1 MKKLSSASAKKSRN
15 IHGIT
20 RAFIAAL
27 SRQLALAALAACGLG
42 TVQAANFTWDPTQ
55 VPTAPVGGTGQWD
68 TSLLFWS
75 DGATDVF
82 WPNGA
87 ADVAIFGG
95 TAGTVT
101 INTGTGISAN
111 GLTFNT
117 TGYIINGNVAA
128 DVLTLI
134 GTTPTIT
141 VTNAAD
147 TATINAIIAG
157 TAGLTTGGAGRLVL
171 SGVNTF
177 TGGVVIGGGTL
188 SVGLDSGLGDLTNGV
203 TINGGALQATGTFT
217 SARAITLGAPGGG
230 LDVTAANI
238 LTLSTTLVANAN
250 ALTKTGTGTLTLA
263 VASTRTG
270 ITAVNGG
277 TLTVNDVGALGT
289 GDITVAVAA
298 ALQNAHN
305 AATQNF
311 AANVTLNGG
320 SFIHNPAGNQQLNF
334 AAGKILTVGAL
345 GGTVQVSPGTG
356 AASKILLTAGQLA
369 GSGELIKTGTGVLQ
383 LNGANAGFTG
393 LVTINAGTI
402 EFQNVDSLGTAATT
416 VTINNGGDLAT
427 GGVTNRNNV
436 TLNIGGTIS
445 ANAANAIYSGAISM
459 AGNATA
465 ALRLFQTT
473 ATAQSFTI
481 SGTLSGSGNLTATA
495 PAAATLTLTGS
506 RAGHNGQ
513 VIAGANATVV
523 FSNASTVGPGGI
535 GLTGGTAQVR
545 AINSTAIVAGSAGL
559 NATYYNF
566 GSNPGTGAT
575 NFAVDSLYLA
585 PRTFSRTDA
594 NVNMPQPGALGD
606 YPIVPVPGFAVGL
619 ALGGQNDG
627 VMWKGLL
634 NITNAG
640 NYQFSGTNDD
650 NYVLIIDGVQVGT
663 LGVIATNTN
672 IGTAVALS
680 AGAHSIVVKHTQ
692 GTGGGYATLSYNGGA
707 GSDAPATVIV
717 PASAFTTGSLPALD
731 LGPLSVAGGT
741 LDIIAPSSTSGITLG
756 NGTFTLT
763 SATIDNLT
771 VLGASVINAATPTL
785 APTTVA
791 LIFTGAIGQDVAG
804 RALTIAGPH
813 YVEFQSTNTYT
824 GLTTVTG
831 GQLRLNAAGGN
842 SVAGN
847 LTINAANANG
857 ALNNVVLQLG
867 NQIADTA
874 TLTMTAGILSLGA
887 NDDTVANLTMNG
899 GFITG
904 TGTLTVANAAT
915 LAAGT
920 ISPSLAGFFTLNK
933 TGTGTATLSGN
944 NSYIGLTNVTAGI
957 LNASGVNALGA
968 GGAGNDTVVTS
979 GASLRTLGGI
989 SSTENVTFSGA
1000 GIAGDGNE
1008 AALRN
1013 LAGTS
1018 NLGNLTTGAVSLLRV
1033 DSGEV
1038 IVNGTLDVTLGSLTK
1053 TGSGALTFASN
1064 QATIPAVTFS
1074 AGALG
1079 FSGLQSFGT
1088 ATVPASLAYRFDTDP
1103 GPGVTSITVPAGTA
1117 IIGGYAADNAFVGKI
1132 DASSAGALLLSVDNA
1147 NALDFTGRN
1156 VALGATGLVRY
1167 SGALTPNAAGYS
1179 FGGIAGQGATLTG
1192 LNELT
1197 VSSVLGGTSALTV
1210 SGGVFTPAAANTFTG
1225 TVSITGGVLRMLNSP
1240 SLGNVANGVTLN
1252 GGTLQ
1257 VVNLS
1262 DNTGA
1267 PLFGELGNPVNGG
1280 ARTITIGASGGTID
1294 VPARQQN
1301 GSSYA
1306 ITGLNALTGTGT
1318 LTKTGLG
1325 FLFVLNASNLTGGLT
1340 IAPQGGTL
1348 DVRSAGTLAALTG
1361 PITIGQSG
1369 LLNIDG
1375 QNGLGQRQF
1384 IAGATLAAFTDR
1396 ISNASAINL
1405 NGGSVNFTSRAA
1417 TLSSAETFGAV
1428 NLGVGQSAFN
1438 TTSSTGGNSSSLLTY
1453 ASLNRVTG
1461 STLRF
1466 GGTPGTYGVL
1476 TANNTE
1482 YIFNGQATAAIL
1494 PYATNVGTVFVGYN
1508 STTGILLSTTTAATT
1523 PAQFIAANI
1532 ADQTADVALTAG
1544 ANFEVNALRQ
1554 SGAVAR
1560 NLTFGGQTDT
1570 LFLTSGA
1577 YLSDGAAFARNI
1589 GTGGAAVATNTQ
1601 GQLTAGP
1608 ASGNASPR
1616 ELFLHNN
1623 ANTLTVNSTIVNNN
1637 GQSVTVVKDLDGT
1650 VTLRPNVN
1658 ITATWAINVNSFLVA
1673 DTSTIR
1679 VGQIIIGATNS
1690 GWVASIVDGTHFTAN
1705 AAPTVAGTAASINLG
1720 APNTY
1725 SGGTFVTRGT
1735 LNVNAVGGLGNAIAA
1750 SAPTVQVKNATLV
1763 LNTIGAV
1770 AGTLPGG
1777 YTGAVFSAVDQATI
1791 QLATGTNSTAGNYA
1805 TNATERYA
1813 IESGSAIYGSN
1824 ANTADRGINSL
1835 TRVATP
1841 TSFSAGGQI
1850 YLAPGAIVRHTLT
1863 NAPDQGTGSLTIKNL
1878 GTAADLFYAPANFGG
1893 VNQTLTVGAGTP
1905 WRGVS
1910 SDRNSLTWT
1919 GGTIFANSDFVLQ
1932 GLLRD
1937 GGYAA
1942 LTLGGNS
1949 ATAGNIGG
1957 IQIVNNSAGPITAS
1971 VVGNVVIGEDEP
1983 VQLPSNLTFVL
1994 TPGSTFQPNSSQ
2006 ALGFGATQAKV
2017 LVQAGGTLDPGNYV
2031 ALGANANT
2039 TRNADGTLNGFQNLP
2054 YALISPVNGPVTVEA
2069 GGRFLLNDAS
2079 GIGSAAIGSYT
2090 LKTDSIL
2097 ELGNANAFYGRGT
2110 YGLTQTGPA
2119 DTTGVAN
2126 PGQFSYET
2134 GVITRISADNI
2145 YKLSQFV
2152 SANAPVIEIFA
2163 ATRTLTN
2170 QNNPFIIPA
2179 IGTPTIAPEDITI
2192 ANGTMLTGDNTDRQ
2206 ISEGRGRI
2214 IVGNGG
2220 ILAATSQSYLN
2231 IQEGLEFAPGATVTI
2246 GSTKYVDGNPKL
2258 GGIQLVGPNSNL
2270 IPDSVT
2276 FNMLDGTQFAFGAVN
2291 VWPDTRA
2298 LNLALA
2304 VTAFPSAG
2312 ALALQPGNG
2321 TSLLLNVANFAEV
2334 VGQVTGNGAI
2344 IANGGGEFLGINSAT
2359 NFTSNVV
2366 FKNTNGQQANLWK
2379 IGAGVMF
2386 YTGVSDST
2394 GQSWVAGGEL
2404 RYTGTGASLFVEN
2417 RVIKGGTLTLDN
2429 ATAGPL
2435 NNRLGGLTKGVTPMG
2450 GTFQFIG
2457 NDTTPVTET
2466 LGTFFNSSSNQG
2478 AFTANPGI
2486 TTIKIVPGV
2495 ATTTLYVNAAENF
2508 QSAGTALQRSGTYV
2522 INAASVANGPITFTT
2537 DAGVVANGG
2546 NTANGLL
2553 QIAAPAFSTN
2563 GAFGIQSGGLFGS
2576 SGTSVAATRGD
2587 YLGDA
2592 NGDGTPEGFL
2602 TQDGIFL
2609 PGTNVAT
2616 QATLTNVP
2624 TTVGLL
2630 PGMPVS
2636 GTNIPA
2642 GTTILSA
2649 SGTTITLSNAT
2660 TIAATGA
2667 QITIGGMRNL
2677 AASEYAAGFR
2687 NNIGTSSNVK
2697 LAGTVSVTGDARGQT
2712 LTLTPGS
2719 TLNISGTLPNNETA
2733 SRLLLFSSGV
2743 FVQGGGSA
2751 TITGNGLGT
2760 AGVRS
2765 FIQSNIGAS
2774 LFLHTVGD
2782 LNLNAAVFTDN
2793 AVVKTGAGTL
2803 NVGDGAFNVFRGSL
2817 QIDAGTVNLGTNNY
2831 LANIRAQNGYTSS
2844 DNLYLNG
2851 GTLNLGGNSIIV
2863 NSLQNS
2869 NELAGSGGTV
2879 TSTTPATLTA
2889 LAAGRFSGII
2899 GGSVSLYRPANTT
2912 QMFTNDNSYTGT
2924 TKVNAGTLIL
2934 RDSGKL
2940 SGTSSVDINYAT
2952 LQFDNGYL
2960 ANVTDRITATAPV
2973 TLRGG
2978 TVNLTGAAGQVASQT
2993 FNALTLAEG
3002 RNDFTS
3008 NAGGSGA
3015 NELTVGN
3022 LVRANGTGA
3031 FLNAQQNYGFIGTA
3045 GNNTTA
3051 IRYFVN
3057 NINGTPV
3064 ASVLNDNILPAWI
3077 IVGGSNFATYRASA
3091 GIGALGNTADGFAT
3105 YDSTDIT
3112 TATATQNVNDA
3123 AARTLTTSK
3132 TVNSLRAAAGGLAV
3146 TFNSGVVLTL
3156 DTGGFLTDGNNTHNL
3171 TAAANASGNGLTSN
3185 TPELAVWIN
3194 QNTSGINVPVTGAI
3208 DFVKSGPAALNVRP
3222 EGSYT
3227 GITNTSGTNVL
3238 NTTITAGLVTGMP
3251 VSGTGIPAGSTITG
3265 VTDNVSFTISNN
3277 TTAAVT
3283 TAVPVFGNTFTG
3295 KTIVN
3300 GGTLTLNLGA
3310 AGAGPRTTFVA
3321 VPGDLVVQAAIVTE
3335 ANVANQISSASN
3347 VTIGGGG
3354 RLNLVNLAGVTE
3366 TLASLTFLD
3375 GAGATATANGFDRT
3389 AAQPTSQIN
3398 LTAATPIVS
3407 TNTNPSTGVPLIGS
3421 FTGRIGFTNAA
3432 GATLNVNSAFAGAGN
3447 SPTVGLRI
3455 DASIQTVPTGVAEGG
3470 LIKGGNGL
3478 LVLNSAGTD
3487 LTMVSGTNAANS
3499 NSVNVVSTTGLA
3511 VGQEVTGTNVPAN
3524 SFVVAVTGTT
3534 SFTINN
3540 NATTAIS
3547 GNIIAQGVSAFSS
3560 PATLTDSFNIQ
3571 SGIVRVDRSGSL
3583 GGNLVNTV
3591 VQNGAVLL
3599 GTATASQVITGSV
3612 TLKNGA
3618 TLGAT
3623 INSFILGA
3631 ATTNASAQTVLNVP
3645 SGTANIAAYD
3655 YFVPG
3660 TNAGNITLNGRLTG
3674 AGTISLVGPGITQGA
3689 GLGGTFTLGNPIIGA
3704 AGANDFS
3711 GTFSVG
3717 ANAILLNQVTLIAAA
3732 AAVRATGNEL
3742 GTGTINLAGGRLRF
3756 RDDATNTATA
3766 VSNTTVTYGNNVTLS
3781 ANSYL
3786 DAGRANAT
3794 DTSANNIISLGTLTV
3809 PSGTRTLTVD
3819 SNISGAAAAGAGN
3832 YITLFSSLD
3841 GAGSFVKAGAGRL
3854 QFTAIAPTF
3863 AGSIGLAGP
3872 ATLALA
3878 PSFNTTT
3885 QANLILPAAATV
3897 PDFSLGGLYIS
3908 EAGKAL
3914 TVTGAFTVNAN
3925 PGNNAGALSV
3935 TNTTTLT
3942 VGSLVNNG
3950 IVGTN
3955 SGTTTITAT
3964 GGGFSG
3970 SGIYMGLGQQL
3981 DLSGPVASGI
3991 NVAGTN
3997 TVTSNATTANF
4008 AGTQV
4013 QNGTL
4018 RYVPAAAA
4026 TSSGNITVFGSPAS
4040 TPTVALPGTPAI
4052 AAVNAVLHLDA
4063 TSGTVNHSGGIINS
4077 GTVQTTGNVAVSG
4090 IIGGTSLG
4098 YKPGLLE
4105 GFTTAPGGA
4114 LTTNET
4120 RTANPGN
4127 FGIKLEPRMLQ
4138 MNAVTQNALTGHTD
4152 NDTWIYNGFVK
4163 DNDGIFSFA
4172 ENIDDRAA
4180 VWIDGVLVLNASNGG
4195 TSRVVSTAYTVGQA
4209 GTGAVTAGAN
4219 TGTPSQNF
4227 GAGVALPGFGTGWH
4241 AIEIRMNNGAGGS
4254 GPITGNGF
4262 SANYGFGYKDGIS
4275 ALDGGDLV
4283 KPIDD
4288 GTGNLF
4294 VTPVGGKGIIQV
4306 NAGSVLTAGGIDQ
4319 IAAVNFIGSNA
4330 ATTLDIT
4337 GAALAAS
4344 TADTVNVPA
4353 AGLGT
4358 INVAPGKTLT
4368 VNTTLSVAAGGVLTV
4383 GTTGT
4388 GKVTVNGNN
4397 DINPAPGAAVIV
4409 HSGTVEIAA
4418 TSIGSG
4424 GGKVQVDANAT
4435 LIVNGSL
4442 SGPVDVITS
4451 GTLMGSGTINGATTL
4466 NPNSFLSPDK
4476 ATATTGMTFNSTGLT
4491 IGAGATYVFEQKA
4504 GSLSDTVFLSG
4515 ASSTLTIAGAWIIRL
4530 VDAGGGDPSGK
4541 TFILFD
4547 GDVAAADLNG
4557 GLVGTPTIDYGAT
4570 GWSGGTVSFVPN
4582 ATTSGNDIILTDL
4595 LPVPEPASA
4604 TLLLGGVAMMAGM
4617 RRRRKGTAD

>member
-1 MKKLSSASAKKSRN
+1 MKNSSSSRTAKSRKS
-15 IHGIT
+15 HGIT
-20 RAFIAAL
+20 PAFVASL
-27 SRQLALAALAACGLG
+27 SRQLALAALAACGLIRAE
-42 TVQAANFTWDPTQ
+42 AANFTWDPALDAGVTGGAGTWNLT
-55 VPTAPVGGTGQWD
+55 TANWYD
-68 TSLLFWS
+68 
-75 DGATDVF
+75 
-82 WPNGA
+82 GA
-87 ADVAIFGG
+87 ADVLWPNLTDSVAVFGG
-95 TAGTVT
+95 TGALVT
-101 INTGTGISAN
+101 INTGATGVIAN

-117 TGYIINGNVAA
+117 TGYNIQGFVAA
-128 DVLTLI
+128 DVLTLA

-141 VTNAAD
+141 VTNVAD
-147 TATINAIIAG
+147 SDTITAVIAG
-157 TAGLTTGGAGRLVL
+157 TAGLAKAGLGELILAGVNSFAGGVTVTAGRLTVSADGNL
-171 SGVNTF
+171 
-177 TGGVVIGGGTL
+177 
-188 SVGLDSGLGDLTNGV
+188 
-203 TINGGALQATGTFT
+203 GGAANDITLDGGRLRATGTFI
-217 SARAITLGAPGGG
+217 SARALTLGAAGGTVEV
-230 LDVTAANI
+230 DPAAT
-238 LTLSTTLVANAN
+238 LTLSTALVANAN
-250 ALTKTGTGTLTLA
+250 ALTKLGAGVLTLGA
-263 VASTRTG
+263 ASTRTG
-270 ITAVNGG
+270 TTAVNGG

-289 GDITVAVAA
+289 GDITVAATA

-305 AATQNF
+305 AATLNF
-311 AANVTLNGG
+311 PANVTLAGG

-334 AAGKILTVGAL
+334 AAGKILTVGAA

-356 AASKILLTAGQLA
+356 AASKILLGAGQLA
-369 GSGELIKTGTGVLQ
+369 GAGGLIKTGTGDLQ
-383 LNGANAGFTG
+383 LSGANAGFTG
-393 LVTINAGTI
+393 VVTINAGTI
-402 EFQNVDSLGTAATT
+402 EFQNVDSLGTATTT

-436 TLNIGGTIS
+436 TLNTGGTIS
-445 ANAANAIYSGAISM
+445 ANAANAVYAGAISM

-465 ALRLFQTT
+465 ALRLFQTP
-473 ATAQSFTI
+473 ATAQSFSI
-481 SGTLSGSGNLTATA
+481 SGALSGSGNLTATA

-506 RAGHNGQ
+506 RASHTGQ
-513 VIAGANATVV
+513 VIAGTNATVV

-594 NVNMPQPGALGD
+594 NVNMPQPGASGD

-619 ALGGQNDG
+619 ATGGQNDG

-634 NITNAG
+634 NITTAG
-640 NYQFSGTNDD
+640 SYQFSGTDD
-650 NYVLIIDGVQVGT
+650 DALALIIDGTQVGT
-663 LGVIATNTN
+663 LGVVAANAN
-672 IGTAVALS
+672 IGAAVALT

-692 GTGGGYATLSYNGGA
+692 GGGGGYATLSYNGGA

-785 APTTVA
+785 APTTAA
-791 LIFTGAIGQDVAG
+791 LIFTGTIGQDVAG

-842 SVAGN
+842 SIAGN
-847 LTINAANANG
+847 LTINAPNANG

-874 TLTMTAGILSLGA
+874 TLTMTTGILSLGA
-887 NDDTVANLTMNG
+887 NDDTVANLTVNG

-904 TGTLTVANAAT
+904 TGTLTVANAVT

-920 ISPSLAGFFTLNK
+920 ISARLGGTGVNK
-933 TGTGTATLSGN
+933 SGAGTATLSGN

-957 LNASGVNALGA
+957 LNASGANALGA
-968 GGAGNDTVVTS
+968 GGAGNDTIVTL

-989 SSTENVTFSGA
+989 GTTENVTFSGA

-1053 TGSGALTFASN
+1053 TGSGALTFATN
-1064 QATIPAVTFS
+1064 QATIPAITFS

-1079 FSGLQSFGT
+1079 FSGAQSFGT
-1088 ATVPASLAYRFDTDP
+1088 ATVPASLAYRFGTDP
-1103 GPGVTSITVPAGTA
+1103 GAGVTSITVPAGTA
-1117 IIGGYAADNAFVGKI
+1117 IIGGYAVDNAFLGKI
-1132 DASSAGALLLSVDNA
+1132 NASSAGALLLSVDNA
-1147 NALDFTGRN
+1147 NALDFTGVN

-1167 SGALTPNAAGYS
+1167 SGALTPNAAGYN

-1197 VSSVLGGTSALTV
+1197 VSGVLGGTSALTV
-1210 SGGVFTPAAANTFTG
+1210 SGGVFMPAAANTFTG
-1225 TVSITGGVLRMLNSP
+1225 TVSITGGVLRMLNST

-1262 DNTGA
+1262 DNTSA
-1267 PLFGELGNPVNGG
+1267 PLFGELGNQVNGG
-1280 ARTITIGASGGTID
+1280 ARTITIGAGGGTID

-1306 ITGLNALTGTGT
+1306 ITGPNALTGTGT

-1325 FLFVLNASNLTGGLT
+1325 FLFVLNASNLTGSVT
-1340 IAPQGGTL
+1340 IAPQGGTF
-1348 DVRSAGTLAALTG
+1348 DVRSAGTLTALTG

-1369 LLNIDG
+1369 VLNVDG

-1384 IAGATLAAFTDR
+1384 IAGATLTAFTDR
-1396 ISNASAINL
+1396 ISNSSAINL

-1428 NLGVGQSAFN
+1428 NLGVGQSALN
-1438 TTSSTGGNSSSLLTY
+1438 ATSSSGGTSSSLITF

-1482 YIFNGQATAAIL
+1482 YIFNGQATAAIF
-1494 PYATNVGTVFVGYN
+1494 PYATNGGTAFVGYN
-1508 STTGILLSTTTAATT
+1508 STTGILLSTVTAATT

-1544 ANFEVNALRQ
+1544 TNFEVNGLRQ
-1554 SGAVAR
+1554 SGAATR

-1577 YLSDGAAFARNI
+1577 YLSDGNNNARNI

-1608 ASGNASPR
+1608 LSGNAIPR

-1623 ANTLTVNSTIVNNN
+1623 ASTLTVNSTIVNNN
-1637 GQSVTVVKDLDGT
+1637 GQAVTVVKDLDGT

-1658 ITATWAINVNSFLVA
+1658 ITATWAANVNSFTVA

-1679 VGQIIIGATNS
+1679 VGQIIIGVTNS

-1705 AAPTVAGTAASINLG
+1705 TASTVAGTAASINLG

-1725 SGGTFVTRGT
+1725 SGGTFVTRGI

-1777 YTGAVFSAVDQATI
+1777 YTGAVYSAVDQATI
-1791 QLATGTNSTAGNYA
+1791 QLASGTNSPGGNYA

-1824 ANTADRGINSL
+1824 ANAVDRGINSL

-1841 TSFSAGGQI
+1841 TSFTTGGQI

-1863 NAPDQGTGSLTIKNL
+1863 NAPDQGTGILTIKNP
-1878 GTAADLFYAPANFGG
+1878 GTAADLFYAPGNFGG

-1910 SDRNSLTWT
+1910 SDRNNLTWT

-1937 GGYAA
+1937 GGYAS

-1957 IQIVNNSAGPITAS
+1957 IQIVNNTAGPITAS

-1983 VQLPSNLTFVL
+1983 VQLPSNLTFVV
-1994 TPGSTFQPNSSQ
+1994 TPGALFQPNSSQ
-2006 ALGFGATQAKV
+2006 ALGFGASQAKV
-2017 LVQAGGTLDPGNYV
+2017 LVQAGGTLNPGNYV
-2031 ALGANANT
+2031 ALGASANT

-2054 YALISPVNGPVTVEA
+2054 YALISPVNGPLTVEA
-2069 GGRFLLNDAS
+2069 GGRFQLNVAS

-2090 LKTDSIL
+2090 LKSDSIL

-2110 YGLTQTGPA
+2110 YGLTQTGSV

-2126 PGQFSYET
+2126 TGQFSYET
-2134 GVITRISADNI
+2134 GVITRIGADNI

-2152 SANAPVIEIFA
+2152 SSNAPVIEIFA
-2163 ATRTLTN
+2163 APRTLTN

-2192 ANGTMLTGDNTDRQ
+2192 ANGTMLTGDNVDRV

-2231 IQEGLEFAPGATVTI
+2231 IQEGLEFAGGATVTI

-2258 GGIQLVGPNSNL
+2258 GGIQLLGPNSNL

-2276 FNMLDGTQFAFGAVN
+2276 INMLDGTQFAFGATN

-2304 VTAFPSAG
+2304 VTAFPTAG

-2321 TSLLLNVANFAEV
+2321 NSLLLNVTNFAEV
-2334 VGQVTGNGAI
+2334 VGQLTGNGAI
-2344 IANGGGEFLGINSAT
+2344 IANSTGDFLGVNSAT

-2379 IGAGVMF
+2379 IGAGTMN

-2394 GQSWVAGGEL
+2394 GQSWVAAGEL
-2404 RYTGTGASLFVEN
+2404 RYTGTGASLFAEN
-2417 RVIKGGTLTLDN
+2417 RVVKGGTLTLDN
-2429 ATAGPL
+2429 AGTAL
-2435 NNRLGGLTKGVTPMG
+2435 NNRLGGVTKGVTPMG

-2466 LGTFFNSSSNQG
+2466 LGTFFNSSGNAG

-2486 TTIKIVPGV
+2486 TTIKIVPGL

-2508 QSAGTALQRSGTYV
+2508 QSAGIALQRSGTYV

-2537 DAGVVANGG
+2537 GAGVVANGG
-2546 NTANGLL
+2546 NTANGLV

-2576 SGTSVAATRGD
+2576 AGTAVAATRGD

-2609 PGTNVAT
+2609 PGTNVSG
-2616 QATLTNVP
+2616 QPTLTGVP
-2624 TTVGLL
+2624 TTLGLL
-2630 PGMPVS
+2630 PGMPVT
-2636 GTNIPA
+2636 GTGIPA
-2642 GTTILSA
+2642 GTTILTA
-2649 SGTTITLSNAT
+2649 IGTTITLSNNT
-2660 TIAATGA
+2660 TAAATGA

-2687 NNIGTSSNVK
+2687 DNIGTSSNVR
-2697 LAGTVSVTGDARGQT
+2697 LAGTVSVAGDARVQT

-2719 TLNISGTLPNNETA
+2719 TLNISGTIPNNETA

-2751 TITGNGLGT
+2751 TINGNGLGSP
-2760 AGVRS
+2760 GVRS
-2765 FIQSNIGAS
+2765 FLQTNAGAS

-2782 LNLNAAVFTDN
+2782 LNLNAAVFSDN

-2817 QIDAGTVNLGTNNY
+2817 QIEAGTVNLTGTNNY

-2879 TSTTPATLTA
+2879 TSTTPATLTS
-2889 LAAGRFSGII
+2889 LAAGRFSGAI
-2899 GGSVSLYRPANTT
+2899 GGAVSYYKPANVT
-2912 QMFTNDNSYTGT
+2912 QMFTNDNTYTAT
-2924 TKVNAGTLIL
+2924 TKINAGTLIL

-2952 LQFDNGYL
+2952 LQLDDSYL
-2960 ANVTDRITATAPV
+2960 ANVPNRIPAGTAV

-2978 TVNLTGAAGQVASQT
+2978 TVNLTGAAGQLAAQT
-2993 FNALTLAEG
+2993 FNTLTLAEG

-3031 FLNAQQNYGFIGTA
+3031 FLNAQQTYGFLGTA

-3051 IRYFVN
+3051 IRYFAN

-3077 IVGGSNFATYRASA
+3077 IVGGSNFATYRAST
-3091 GIGALGNTADGFAT
+3091 GIGAMGNTADGFAN

-3123 AARTLTTSK
+3123 AARTLTASK
-3132 TVNSLRAAAGGLAV
+3132 TVNSLRAVAGGLAV
-3146 TFNSGVVLTL
+3146 TLNSGVGLTL
-3156 DTGGFLTDGNNTHNL
+3156 DTGGFLTDGANTHSL
-3171 TAAANASGNGLTSN
+3171 IAAANASGNGLTSN
-3185 TPELAVWIN
+3185 TPELDVWIN
-3194 QNTSGINVPVTGAI
+3194 QNITGINIPITGAI
-3208 DFVKSGPAALNVRP
+3208 DLVKSGPAVLNVRP

-3227 GITNTSGTNVL
+3227 GITNTSGTNL
-3238 NTTITAGLVTGMP
+3238 LSTPTTAGLVAGMP
-3251 VSGTGIPAGSTITG
+3251 ISGTGIPAGSTITG

-3283 TAVPVFGNTFTG
+3283 TAVPVFGSTYTG

-3321 VPGDLVVQAAIVTE
+3321 VPGDLVVQGAVVTE

-3354 RLNLVNLAGVTE
+3354 RVNLVSLAGVTE
-3366 TLASLTFLD
+3366 ALASLTFLD

-3389 AAQPTSQIN
+3389 AIQSTSQIN
-3398 LTAATPIVS
+3398 LSAATPIIS
-3407 TNTNPSTGVPLIGS
+3407 TNTNPSTGVPLIGG
-3421 FTGRIGFTNAA
+3421 FVGRIGFTNAA

-3447 SPTVGLRI
+3447 APTVGLRI
-3455 DASIQTVPTGVAEGG
+3455 DASINTVPTGVAEGG
-3470 LIKGGNGL
+3470 VIKGGNGL
-3478 LVLNSAGTD
+3478 LVLSNTGTD
-3487 LTMVSGTNAANS
+3487 LTMVSGTNVANT
-3499 NSVNVVSTTGLA
+3499 NSVIVVSTAGLA

-3524 SFVVAVTGTT
+3524 SYVVAVTSGTT
-3534 SFTINN
+3534 FTINN

-3547 GNIIAQGVSAFSS
+3547 GNVIAQGVSAFNS

-3583 GGNLVNTV
+3583 GSNLVNTV

-3599 GTATASQVITGSV
+3599 GSNAASQVITGSV

-3623 INSFILGA
+3623 ISSFILGA
-3631 ATTNASAQTVLNVP
+3631 ATTNVPDQSVLNVP

-3655 YFVPG
+3655 YYVPG
-3660 TNAGNITLNGRLTG
+3660 TNAGNITVNGKLTG

-3689 GLGGTFTLGNPIIGA
+3689 GGGGTFTLGNPIVGA
-3704 AGANDFS
+3704 AGANDF
-3711 GTFSVG
+3711 GGIFNVG
-3717 ANAILLNQVTLIAAA
+3717 ANAILQNQVALIAGA

-3742 GTGTINLAGGRLRF
+3742 GTAAINLNGGRLRF

-3786 DAGRANAT
+3786 DAGRANAA
-3794 DTSANNIISLGTLTV
+3794 DTISGNIMSLGTLTV
-3809 PSGTRTLTVD
+3809 PGGTRTLTVD
-3819 SNISGAAAAGAGN
+3819 SNTAVTAAAGAGN
-3832 YITLFSSLD
+3832 YIALFSSLD
-3841 GAGSFVKAGAGRL
+3841 GAGSFVKAGLGRL

-3863 AGSIGLAGP
+3863 TGSIGLAGP
-3872 ATLALA
+3872 AGLALA
-3878 PSFNTTT
+3878 PTFNTTT
-3885 QANLILPAAATV
+3885 LANLILPAAATV
-3897 PDFSLGGLYIS
+3897 PAFSLSGLYIS
-3908 EAGKAL
+3908 EASKTL
-3914 TVTGAFTVNAN
+3914 NVTGTFTVNAN

-3935 TNTTTLT
+3935 TNTTTLS

-3950 IVGTN
+3950 IVGT
-3955 SGTTTITAT
+3955 STGATTITAT
-3964 GGGFSG
+3964 GAGFSG
-3970 SGIYMGLGQQL
+3970 TGIFMGLGQQL
-3981 DLSGPVASGI
+3981 NLSGPVAGGI

-3997 TVTSNATTANF
+3997 TVTVNATALNF
-4008 AGTQV
+4008 SGTQV
-4013 QNGTL
+4013 ENGTL

-4026 TSSGNITVFGSPAS
+4026 SSSGNITVFGAPAS

-4063 TSGTVNHSGGIINS
+4063 TSGAITHTGGITNS
-4077 GTVQTTGNVAVSG
+4077 GTVQTTSSVTVTGLISG
-4090 IIGGTSLG
+4090 TALG

-4105 GFTTAPGGA
+4105 GFTIAPGGV

-4138 MNAVTQNALTGHTD
+4138 VNAVTQNALTGHTD

-4163 DNDGIFSFA
+4163 DNDGVFSFA

-4180 VWIDGVLVLNASNGG
+4180 VWIDGVLVLNAANGG
-4195 TSRVVSTAYTVGQA
+4195 ASRVVSTAYTVGQTA
-4209 GTGAVTAGAN
+4209 TGAVTVTAAAN
-4219 TGTPSQNF
+4219 LGTPSQNF
-4227 GAGVALPGFGTGWH
+4227 GAGVALSGFGTGWH

-4262 SANYGFGYKDGIS
+4262 SANYGFGYKDGIA
-4275 ALDGGDLV
+4275 ALDGGDMI

-4319 IAAVNFIGSNA
+4319 IAAVNFIGSDA
-4330 ATTLDIT
+4330 ATRLDLT
-4337 GAALAAS
+4337 GSALAAS

-4368 VNTTLSVAAGGVLTV
+4368 VNTTLTVAAGGVLTI

-4388 GKVTVNGNN
+4388 GKVIVSGSNV
-4397 DINPAPGAAVIV
+4397 INPAAGAAVIV
-4409 HSGTVEIAA
+4409 HTGTLEIGPL
-4418 TSIGSG
+4418 SVGSG

-4435 LIVNGSL
+4435 LTVNGSL
-4442 SGPVDVITS
+4442 SGAVDVLAS
-4451 GTLMGSGTINGATTL
+4451 GTLKGSGTINGATTTV
-4466 NPNSFLSPDK
+4466 SASVLSPGNSPG
-4476 ATATTGMTFNSTGLT
+4476 TLTFASTSLT
-4491 IGAGATYVFEQKA
+4491 VGTDAKYVFEVA
-4504 GSLSDTVFLSG
+4504 GSGVDRIAFTGVTSSLSISG
-4515 ASSTLTIAGAWIIRL
+4515 AWTLQVIDLGF
-4530 VDAGGGDPSGK
+4530 GDPTGQ

-4547 GDVAAADLNG
+4547 GVIGAPDLNG
-4557 GLVGTPTIDYGAT
+4557 GLVGSPTVDFTGTP
-4570 GWSGGTVSFVPN
+4570 WSGTPVVSFDAAN
-4582 ATTSGNDIILTDL
+4582 NDIILTGA
-4595 LPVPEPASA
+4595 VPEPGAI
-4604 TLLLGGVAMMAGM
+4604 TLLLGGLITLAGA
-4617 RRRRKGTAD
+4617 RRRRQG